1 MHSNPRHLF
10 LRFAYG
16 VLLCIVSA
24 TATANEVTI
33 RHKGISLNAKL
44 ALAGGKTLADGA
56 ILITH
61 GGLAHRDME
70 LIATLSNLLQQ
81 KGYSVLA
88 INLSLGLDQRHG
100 MYDCK
105 ITHRHHNAD
114 AAEEI
119 GVWVNW
125 LAQQGAGQ
133 VVLMGHSRGAA
144 QTALYAAEQNHALV
158 KALVLIAPAISE
170 NTEPAEYQRRF
181 QKPFA
186 PVLEKARKLIKV
198 GKGETVLKSVGL
210 LTCPETSA
218 TAGAFV
224 SYYGQSP
231 SVDAPYLIPKLR
243 QPTLVLVAGS
253 DEVVPGLAQKM
264 TQIAD
269 GLRVKMKIIDGADHT
284 FRDIYTDE
292 AVDAIDGF
300 LKSVWR

>member
-1 MHSNPRHLF
+1 MHANLRPLF
-10 LRFAYG
+10 LHFVCG

-24 TATANEVTI
+24 VAAANEVTI
-33 RHKGISLNAKL
+33 RHKGISLNAQLRL
-44 ALAGGKTLADGA
+44 AVGKTLADGA

-81 KGYSVLA
+81 KAYNVLA
-88 INLSLGLDQRHG
+88 INLSLGLDQRHD

-144 QTALYAAEQNHALV
+144 QTALYAAEQGHALV

-170 NTEPAEYQRRF
+170 NTDAAEYQRRF
-181 QKPFA
+181 HKPLA
-186 PVLEKARKLIKV
+186 PVLEKARKLIKG
-198 GKGETVLKSVGL
+198 GKSKIVLKPVGL
-210 LTCPETSA
+210 LICPDTSA
-218 TAGAFV
+218 TAETFV

-231 SVDAPYLIPKLR
+231 SLDTPYLIPKLQ
-243 QPTLVLVAGS
+243 QPTLVLVAGN
-253 DEVVPGLAQKM
+253 DEVVLGLAQKM
-264 TQIAD
+264 TQIVD